1 MSRTASS
8 LPKGVDG
15 VQLQDENG
23 NYIQLEGSSTDLNGN
38 YIQFEDS
45 STDLNGNYVQPEV
58 ASKSLKRQQI
68 HLHSEF
74 VAVGAKVKVAV
85 DNRAELYK
93 KWGSYKVFPSFVI
106 FF

>member
-23 NYIQLEGSSTDLNGN
+23 NYIQLE
-38 YIQFEDS
+38 DS

-58 ASKSLKRQQI
+58 ASKGLKRQQI

-106 FF
+106 FFIAIY